1 MSRLLFVS
9 SMEEKNDV
17 DIDTIVGKTKNS
29 TQFLKIKW
37 NRLQS
42 LGIIDWW
49 YVVLDLAKTNP
60 EDGDIVLAYVDGE
73 SKPFLRVFKKDGAKT
88 YLSVNEDPLFDIY
101 PHETMFIQWTV
112 VGFFSS
118 LKRR

>member
-1 MSRLLFVS
+1 MPFVS
-9 SMEEKNDV
+9 SMEDKNDI
-17 DIDTIVGKTKNS
+17 DIHAIVGKTKNS

-49 YVVLDLAKTNP
+49 YVVVDLAKPNP
-60 EDGDIVLAYVDGE
+60 EDGDIVLAYVDGA
-73 SKPFLRVFKKDGAKT
+73 SKPVLRVFKKDGEKT
-88 YLSVNEDPLFDIY
+88 YLSVNDDPLLDIY
-101 PHETMFIQWTV
+101 PRETIFIQWTV
-112 VGFFSS
+112 VGFFTS